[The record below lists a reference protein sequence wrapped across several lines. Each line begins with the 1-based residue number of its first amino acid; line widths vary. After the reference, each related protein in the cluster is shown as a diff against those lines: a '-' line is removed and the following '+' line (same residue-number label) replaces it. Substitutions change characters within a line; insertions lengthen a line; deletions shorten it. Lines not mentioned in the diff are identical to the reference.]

1 VKQTALGRT
10 GLNISRIGL
19 GGMPLSLK
27 GRPGEEEG
35 RTVVRRAV
43 ELGVTF
49 IDTADVYCV
58 DHTDIG
64 HNERLVAEAL
74 REMRVPFG
82 GLGAGPGTGPGAG
95 PGAGRGAGLGA
106 GLAGG
111 AGRGPGAGEPGEE
124 GGAGGRVIVA
134 TKGGMVRPE
143 GRWERNGR
151 PEQIRAA
158 CEASLRALG
167 VECIDLY
174 QFHAPDPDV
183 PFAES
188 VGAFARLLE
197 EGKVA
202 AVGLSNVSIPQI
214 REAQAIVQV
223 TSVQNRFGPWDVS
236 FRPSPVIEFCR
247 KERITFLPYSPLGG
261 SRRAALVAEAPSLQ
275 AIAGRLGCTPHEL
288 VLAWILHRG
297 PHVVPIPGA
306 SRIASIE
313 SSVRAASLEVDDALD
328 REIRE
333 AFAAL
338 PGVEGLMSRV
348 LGRVRRMVGGG
359 G

>member
-1 VKQTALGRT
+1 MKKTALGRT
-10 GLNISRIGL
+10 GLTISTIGL
-19 GGMPLSLK
+19 GAMPLSLK
-27 GRPGEEEG
+27 GRPAEAEG
-35 RTVVRRAV
+35 RAVVRRAV

-74 REMRVPFG
+74 REMGVPFG

-95 PGAGRGAGLGA
+95 PGA

-134 TKGGMVRPE
+134 TKGGMVRPD

-151 PEQIRAA
+151 PEHIRAA

-188 VGAFARLLE
+188 VGAFARLHE

-247 KERITFLPYSPLGG
+247 EERITFLPYSPLGG

-288 VLAWILHRG
+288 VLAWILRRG
-297 PHVVPIPGA
+297 SHLVPIPGA

-313 SSVRAASLEVDDALD
+313 SSVRAASLEMDESLD

>member
-1 VKQTALGRT
+1 MKKTALGRT

-19 GGMPLSLK
+19 GAMPLSLA

-35 RTVVRRAV
+35 RTVVTRAV

-64 HNERLVAEAL
+64 HNERLVAGAL
-74 REMRVPFG
+74 REMGVPFG
-82 GLGAGPGTGPGAG
+82 GLGAGLAG
-95 PGAGRGAGLGA
+95 GMGRGLGA
-106 GLAGG
+106 GE
-111 AGRGPGAGEPGEE
+111 PGEEGEE

-143 GRWERNGR
+143 GRWERNGH

-174 QFHAPDPDV
+174 QFHAPDPAV

-202 AVGLSNVSIPQI
+202 AVGLSNVSVPQI
-214 REAQAIVQV
+214 REAQAIVRV

-247 KERITFLPYSPLGG
+247 EERITFLPYSPLGG

-288 VLAWILHRG
+288 VLAWILRRG
-297 PHVVPIPGA
+297 SHVVPIPGA

-313 SSVRAASLEVDDALD
+313 SSVRAASLELDDSLD

>member
-1 VKQTALGRT
+1 MKKTPLGRT

-19 GGMPLSLK
+19 GAMPLSLK
-27 GRPGEEEG
+27 GRPDENGA
-35 RTVVRRAV
+35 RTVVQRAV

-64 HNERLVAEAL
+64 HNERLVAGAL
-74 REMRVPFG
+74 REMGVSFGGGGAPGG
-82 GLGAGPGTGPGAG
+82 GLG
-95 PGAGRGAGLGA
+95 GRESGE
-106 GLAGG
+106 AGG
-111 AGRGPGAGEPGEE
+111 
-124 GGAGGRVIVA
+124 GGDRVIVA
-134 TKGGMVRPE
+134 TKGGMVRPD

-151 PEQIRAA
+151 PEHIRGA

-174 QFHAPDPDV
+174 QFHAPDPDI
-183 PFAES
+183 PFVES
-188 VGAFARLLE
+188 VGAFARLHE

-214 REAQAIVQV
+214 REAQAIVPV

-247 KERITFLPYSPLGG
+247 EERITFLPYSPLGG
-261 SRRAALVAEAPSLQ
+261 SRRAALVGEAPSLQ
-275 AIAGRLGCTPHEL
+275 AVALRLGCTPHEL
-288 VLAWILHRG
+288 VLAWILRQG

-306 SRIASIE
+306 SRVASIE
-313 SSVRAASLEVDDALD
+313 SSVRAASLELDDSVD
-328 REIRE
+328 REIRA
-333 AFAAL
+333 AFGAL
-338 PGVEGLMSRV
+338 PGVEGLMTRV